1 VMCLRA
7 GGGAMVRTEVVGGID
22 VARADVA
29 QLVKVRQNVPR
40 LAKIDHLAFG
50 EEQDQVER
58 RHHLRARLVD
68 GADDRSALGSVSCAV
83 CARAYWQWRRWKS
96 GATIE

>member
-1 VMCLRA
+1 
-7 GGGAMVRTEVVGGID
+7 MVRTEVVGGID

-58 RHHLRARLVD
+58 RHHLGARLVD
-68 GADDRSALGSVSCAV
+68 GADDGSALESVVCVV
-83 CARAYWQWRRWKS
+83 CARARVAES
-96 GATIE
+96 VLAAAAAVVVESEATI